1 MITYV
6 DILTA
11 ITAKLDETFHVPVH
25 SDEVLEG
32 FSMPCFFIKVIPV
45 TSVEHCN
52 VTRTTVSIVL
62 TYFTDHRDQIEYLAV
77 EDAVRQMLDIGF
89 YVAGGRRYIHLDG
102 LSSNRVGEDQDIL
115 QLTATVWYYNK
126 TARLLDKIAADADD
140 TRKAD
145 TVDITIQNDMTE
157 DKDTK
162 HMETVRCTYHEG
174 GN

>member
-6 DILTA
+6 DILDA
-11 ITAKLDETFHVPVH
+11 IAAKLDETFHVPVH

-32 FSMPCFFIKVIPV
+32 FSMPCFFVKVIPV

-52 VTRTTVSIVL
+52 VTRTTASIVL

-89 YVAGGRRYIHLDG
+89 YVAGSRYIHLDG
-102 LSSNRVGEDQDIL
+102 LSSSRVGEDQDIL
-115 QLTATVWYYNK
+115 QLIATAWYYNK
-126 TARLLDKIAADADD
+126 TARLRDKMAADADN

-145 TVDITIQNDMTE
+145 TVDIMIQNDMTE
-157 DKDTK
+157 DRDRKQL
-162 HMETVRCTYHEG
+162 ETVRSTYHEG

>member
-32 FSMPCFFIKVIPV
+32 FSMPCFFVKVIPV

-89 YVAGGRRYIHLDG
+89 YVAGGNRYIHLDG
-102 LSSNRVGEDQDIL
+102 LSGSRVGEDQDIL
-115 QLTATVWYYNK
+115 QLIAPAWYYNK

-140 TRKAD
+140 IQKAD
-145 TVDITIQNDMTE
+145 TVDVTIQNDMTE